1 MEFPIFVFPKTQWN
15 MWQRI
20 QTLYLAIATALII
33 SMFFLPKAVVPGA
46 DGTPAETFKFI
57 TYIPYLLLLIVIA
70 LLDVLALTCWKQRV
84 FQMRTAILAAL
95 VTLALQV
102 WLVVDYVSN
111 AGSMVFRIAAVFPA
125 VALIFNLM
133 AARRIHADQ
142 LLVESFSRLRSDKRR
157 R

>member
-1 MEFPIFVFPKTQWN
+1 MEYWPYAV
-15 MWQRI
+15 
-20 QTLYLAIATALII
+20 LII
-33 SMFFLPKAVVPGA
+33 LTTFLQVM
-46 DGTPAETFKFI
+46 
-57 TYIPYLLLLIVIA
+57 
-70 LLDVLALTCWKQRV
+70 ALTTYKHRI
-84 FQMRTAILAAL
+84 FQMRTATLSAIILL
-95 VTLALQV
+95 GLQV

-111 AGSMVFRIAAVFPA
+111 AGSMVFRIAAGFPA